1 MEHAILNF
9 IDRAGLGGLF
19 IAMLL
24 GNIGAPIGSE
34 VVLPTAGALAGAGHL
49 GNIWI
54 AIAVAVLGELVGQ
67 GIGYAIGRFGG
78 RPLVT
83 RFGAYVGFHHDQ
95 LDRVHAFFERWGSFA
110 VFLCRFIPV
119 IRGIDGI
126 PAGIAEMDLVPFF
139 LWTFLG
145 STIFCGGLMLLGSAV
160 GHHLAQIV
168 PLLHHYSR
176 LLILVALI
184 ALACGCG
191 IAVARRGRRA

>member
-67 GIGYAIGRFGG
+67 GIGYAIGR
-78 RPLVT
+78 
-83 RFGAYVGFHHDQ
+83 
-95 LDRVHAFFERWGSFA
+95 
-110 VFLCRFIPV
+110 
-119 IRGIDGI
+119 
-126 PAGIAEMDLVPFF
+126 
-139 LWTFLG
+139 
-145 STIFCGGLMLLGSAV
+145 
-160 GHHLAQIV
+160 
-168 PLLHHYSR
+168 
-176 LLILVALI
+176 
-184 ALACGCG
+184 
-191 IAVARRGRRA
+191 